1 MKSKGRKAVQAIGL
15 LVTALYLI
23 PAVLFGVW
31 SLGTWVGLAAGLL
44 TAVGARWWPQLT
56 SFCRRHRL
64 RWLQL
69 GSLWLFVLFLA
80 YSLVLCGL
88 MVSGA
93 LRAPPQEAQGTV
105 VVLGSKVNGSVP
117 SADLQARINRAAAY
131 LLEHPELPVVASGGQ
146 GAGEDVSEAEAIR
159 EGLIAQGVEAS
170 RIYLEDQSSDTQE
183 NIAFSR
189 EVMRENGLPEP
200 MLIVT
205 DEYHEFRANLL
216 AEQTGIESLAVP
228 GATPFYL
235 LPACVAREVL
245 ALTKLL
251 FFSWM

>member
-1 MKSKGRKAVQAIGL
+1 M
-15 LVTALYLI
+15 
-23 PAVLFGVW
+23 
-31 SLGTWVGLAAGLL
+31 
-44 TAVGARWWPQLT
+44 
-56 SFCRRHRL
+56 
-64 RWLQL
+64 
-69 GSLWLFVLFLA
+69 
-80 YSLVLCGL
+80 
-88 MVSGA
+88 
-93 LRAPPQEAQGTV
+93 
-105 VVLGSKVNGSVP
+105 
-117 SADLQARINRAAAY
+117 
-131 LLEHPELPVVASGGQ
+131 
-146 GAGEDVSEAEAIR
+146 
-159 EGLIAQGVEAS
+159 EAS

-189 EVMRENGLPEP
+189 EVMQENGLPEP

-251 FFSWM
+251 FFSWL